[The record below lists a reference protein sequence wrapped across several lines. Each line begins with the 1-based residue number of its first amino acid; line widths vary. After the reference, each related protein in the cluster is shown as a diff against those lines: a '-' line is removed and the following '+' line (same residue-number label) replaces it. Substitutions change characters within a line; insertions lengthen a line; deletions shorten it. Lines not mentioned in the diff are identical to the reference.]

1 MTTHASCYC
10 VGGRP
15 VALANL
21 DVPVFQVGTER
32 DHVSPWRSVYKLLS
46 LSAIEWPFAG
56 MDLPSECPGDST
68 DE

>member
-1 MTTHASCYC
+1 
-10 VGGRP
+10 
-15 VALANL
+15 VALADLN
-21 DVPVFQVGTER
+21 VPVFLVGTER

-46 LSAIEWPFAG
+46 FSAIEWPFAG